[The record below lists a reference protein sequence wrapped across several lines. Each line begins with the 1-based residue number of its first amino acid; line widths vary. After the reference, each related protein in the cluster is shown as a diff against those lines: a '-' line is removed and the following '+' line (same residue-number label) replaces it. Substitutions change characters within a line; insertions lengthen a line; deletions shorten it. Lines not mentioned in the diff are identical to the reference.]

1 MTESLKKTLNLYNQ
15 SMLFNSLL
23 KMLSQLVVP
32 QDQDHGW

>member
-15 SMLFNSLL
+15 SLLFNSLL

-32 QDQDHGW
+32 QDQYHGR